1 MSLDVT
7 LQDAVN
13 GHRLVSRYFLL
24 HVENAHVRWDL
35 QVPTEAQ
42 TISDITSLTC
52 DAMTKLFVT
61 YLLCIASRQANQ
73 KLAVLLHAVEGRWFQ
88 VIAAVTAKE
97 LL

>member
-13 GHRLVSRYFLL
+13 GHRVVSGYFLL
-24 HVENAHVRWDL
+24 DVENAHVRRDL

-42 TISDITSLTC
+42 TISDITSPIC
-52 DAMTKLFVT
+52 DAVIKLLIT
-61 YLLCIASRQANQ
+61 YLLCIASRQVNQ
-73 KLAVLLHAVEGRWFQ
+73 KLTVLLRAVEGRQFQ
-88 VIAAVTAKE
+88 MTAAVTAKK